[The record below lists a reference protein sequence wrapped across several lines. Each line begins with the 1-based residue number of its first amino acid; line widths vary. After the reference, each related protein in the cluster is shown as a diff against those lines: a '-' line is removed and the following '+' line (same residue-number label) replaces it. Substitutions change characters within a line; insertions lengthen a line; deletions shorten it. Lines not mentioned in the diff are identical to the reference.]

1 MEKTLSRVL
10 FGLVGTVALA
20 AGLTAQTAAKIGVLD
35 SQRVLETSAEGKRAI
50 AQLEDR
56 NKKLQAE
63 VTKLNDQIK
72 SLEGRLST
80 QRLTLTPEAA
90 QAISADLVRKQTDQK
105 RLSEDAARELQELQ
119 FKLLNKIQAELIPLI
134 EALGK
139 EKDLDIIFD
148 LAKSGA
154 VYFNPVI
161 DVTEEVIKRYDA
173 SKPATPPAK

>member
-1 MEKTLSRVL
+1 MEKTISRVL
-10 FGLVGTVALA
+10 LGLVGTAALA
-20 AGLTAQTAAKIGVLD
+20 AGLTAQTVVKIGVLD

-63 VTKLNDQIK
+63 VVKLNDQIK

-90 QAISADLVRKQTDQK
+90 QAINADLVRKQTEQK
-105 RLSEDAARELQELQ
+105 RLSEDAGRELQELQ

-154 VYFNPVI
+154 VYFKPTA
-161 DVTEEVIKRYDA
+161 DLTDEVIRRYDA
-173 SKPATPPAK
+173 SKAAPPAK

>member
-10 FGLVGTVALA
+10 LGLVAMAALA
-20 AGLTAQTAAKIGVLD
+20 GGLTAQTAAKIGVID

-56 NKKLQAE
+56 NKKLQAD
-63 VTKLNDQIK
+63 VSKLSEQIK
-72 SLEGRLST
+72 GLETRLTT
-80 QRLTLTPEAA
+80 QRLTLTPESA
-90 QAISADLVRKQTDQK
+90 QALSADLARKQTDHK

-119 FKLLNKIQAELIPLI
+119 FKLLNKIQSELIPLI

-139 EKDLDIIFD
+139 EKNLDIIFD

-154 VYFNPVI
+154 VYFNPAADLTVDLI
-161 DVTEEVIKRYDA
+161 RRYDA
-173 SKPATPPAK
+173 SKAAPPAK